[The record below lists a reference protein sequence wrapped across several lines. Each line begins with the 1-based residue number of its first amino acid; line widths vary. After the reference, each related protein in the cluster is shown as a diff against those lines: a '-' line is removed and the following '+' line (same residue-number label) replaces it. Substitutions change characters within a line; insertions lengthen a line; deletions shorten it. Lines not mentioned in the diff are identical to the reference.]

1 MRPVNLFKLYIS
13 SISILL
19 ISCSNTENLEPDF
32 QALFNN
38 PPTWIEV
45 KSESSFFNQTI
56 TEFVDISNISDQNFK
71 KPTIVRTKTSY
82 RSQTD
87 VKTSDRDEI
96 LYSLVECFNFRAA
109 TISWDE
115 VLFIPNAEPVQ
126 HSQRYLVPDY
136 SLNLPHE
143 IWQQIP
149 EDSSIATY
157 CSKLPNFKSFD
168 NFINKSQVKLGWIPV
183 RIPNSA
189 LYHYLKID
197 DLKNTS
203 NFVPFKLDLK
213 VYKIDDYLGE
223 KYTSTTYSMLF
234 DCKNHRM
241 TIWSEALNSDDF
253 EYKPNTKPTVLK
265 KYNYFKSL
273 NDVDNWELIDTDSF
287 VYKEKI
293 CNK

>member
-1 MRPVNLFKLYIS
+1 MRPINLFKLHIS

-19 ISCSNTENLEPDF
+19 ISCSNTQNLEPDF
-32 QALFNN
+32 QALFSNS
-38 PPTWIEV
+38 PTWIEV
-45 KSESSFFNQTI
+45 KSESSFSNQTI
-56 TEFVDISNISDQNFK
+56 KEFVDISNISDQNFK

-109 TISWDE
+109 TISWNE
-115 VLFIPNAEPVQ
+115 FLFIPNAEPVQ

-183 RIPNSA
+183 RIQNSA

-213 VYKIDDYLGE
+213 VYKIDDFLG
-223 KYTSTTYSMLF
+223 KQYTSTTYSMLF

-241 TIWSEALNSDDF
+241 TIWSETLNTDDF
-253 EYKPNTKPTVLK
+253 EYKPNPKPTVLK